1 VLSFMNTNPDSTDD
15 YLGYG
20 VATELARAVGELP
33 GLRVAAGPLRASG
46 NGRDEDPLILGSRLG
61 VGTVLYGTIRR
72 SGDHLRVTAHL
83 VDVAQ
88 GFDLWSETYDQT
100 PTDLLQIQR
109 DITEAIAGTL
119 RISAAGDSAAGFR
132 WPTSS
137 PEAYDAYLVGIY
149 RLNRSGP
156 QDPERAVASL
166 NDAVRLDSSFAL
178 ALSALAQA
186 HLAPFQQALPP
197 RLTMLTAETT
207 AVRALELDSTLAAPH
222 RTLGLI
228 RFGYH
233 RDWVGAEAEF
243 RRAIVLDPSASEGY
257 QAYARFLLALGRSD
271 EALAASER
279 AVALNPASSKSAG
292 QLGWYY
298 LYARQYDQAR
308 ALLSH
313 AIELDSTEWRAHLD
327 LVLLEQAT
335 GNYDQARAQF
345 ERGRYLAPLR
355 IETVTANA
363 QLRALSGEPEVA
375 RATLKQL
382 EDTSLWGYVS
392 PYYIAC
398 IEAALGQRNEAF
410 VFLTRAVKERSDLV
424 PYLGIDPR
432 VESLRTDPRFSQLLR
447 QIGLGEHNR

>member
-1 VLSFMNTNPDSTDD
+1 VLSFINTNPDSADD

-20 VATELARAVGELP
+20 LATELGRAVGELP
-33 GLRVAAGPLRASG
+33 GLRVAVGPLRASG
-46 NGRDEDPLILGSRLG
+46 NGRDEDPLVVGSRLA
-61 VGTVLYGTIRR
+61 VGTILYGTIRR
-72 SGDHLRVTAHL
+72 SGERLRVTAHL
-83 VDVAQ
+83 VDVGE

-109 DITEAIAGTL
+109 AITEAVAVTL
-119 RISAAGDSAAGFR
+119 RISAAGDSAAGFPT
-132 WPTSS
+132 PTSS
-137 PEAYDAYLVGIY
+137 PEAYDAYLAGIY

-166 NDAVRLDSSFAL
+166 HDAVRFDSSFAL

-197 RLTMLTAETT
+197 RLTMLTAEAT
-207 AVRALELDSTLAAPH
+207 ALRALELDSTLAAPH

-233 RDWVGAEAEF
+233 RDWAGAEAEF
-243 RRAIVLDPSASEGY
+243 RRAIALDPSAPEGY
-257 QAYARFLLALGRSD
+257 QAYARLLLALGRSD
-271 EALAASER
+271 ESLEASER
-279 AVALNPASSKSAG
+279 AVALSPASSKSAG
-292 QLGWYY
+292 QLGWHY

-308 ALLSH
+308 VALKH
-313 AIELDSTEWRAHLD
+313 AIELDSTDWRAHHD

-335 GNYDQARAQF
+335 GNYDQARGHF
-345 ERGRYLAPLR
+345 ERAGYLAPLR
-355 IETVTANA
+355 IETLVANA

-382 EDTSLWGYVS
+382 EDTSAWGYVS
-392 PYYIAC
+392 PYYLGC
-398 IEAALGQRNEAF
+398 IQAALGQRTEGFASL
-410 VFLTRAVKERSDLV
+410 VRAVKERSELV

-432 VESLRTDPRFSQLLR
+432 VDSLRTDPRFARLLR
-447 QIGLGEHNR
+447 RLRLP